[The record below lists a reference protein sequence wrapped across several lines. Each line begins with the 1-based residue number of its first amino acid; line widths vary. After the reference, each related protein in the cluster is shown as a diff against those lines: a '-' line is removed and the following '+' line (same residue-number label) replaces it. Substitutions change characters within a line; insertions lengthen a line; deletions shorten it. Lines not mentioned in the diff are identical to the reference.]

1 MPPIDLERLYDEH
14 APALFAFVLNSTRHE
29 SDTRDVLQELF
40 IKLARHPELLRDV
53 RELRGFL
60 LRLSHNLAVDFIR
73 RRATRD
79 RNHEQLAEQF
89 VNVFAASA
97 EPDEQAFQQA
107 LAVALGELPEDQ
119 RAVVH
124 LKLWEHLTFE
134 RIAEILDIPLNT
146 AASRFR
152 YGIDKLRHR
161 LRPLYEEIK

>member
-1 MPPIDLERLYDEH
+1 
-14 APALFAFVLNSTRHE
+14 
-29 SDTRDVLQELF
+29 
-40 IKLARHPELLRDV
+40 LARHPELLRDV

-152 YGIDKLRHR
+152 YGLDKLRHR